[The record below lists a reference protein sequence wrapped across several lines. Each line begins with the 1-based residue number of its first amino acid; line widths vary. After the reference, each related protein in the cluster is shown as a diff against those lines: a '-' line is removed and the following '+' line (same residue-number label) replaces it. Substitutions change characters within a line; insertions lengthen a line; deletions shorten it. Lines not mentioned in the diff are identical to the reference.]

1 MLNNKEAIIFDLDGT
16 LYDKRKLQIEMMFK
30 LFIYYVFHLF
40 EIKDLII
47 LYKFRKE
54 FNNTNKTEIQI
65 KKLLATRYNVSRQ
78 EVDSIINKWIYDES
92 YDLIYKYQYNN
103 VINFIKQSSKKI
115 YIYSEYKAINKIRKL
130 EINPIKLYDNTNIG
144 YKKPSLKAMNYII
157 NDIGINANKILYIGD
172 RDDKDKI
179 SAELVG
185 IDYLDIIKFRN
196 TLIK

>member
-16 LYDKRKLQIEMMFK
+16 LYDKHKLQIEMMFK

-65 KKLLATRYNVSRQ
+65 KKLLATRYNVSKQ

-92 YDLIYKYQYNN
+92 YDLIYKYQYND
-103 VINFIKQSSKKI
+103 VINFIKQSSQKI

-130 EINPIKLYDNTNIG
+130 EINPIKLYDSTNIG
-144 YKKPSLKAMNYII
+144 YKKPSLKAMNYIV

-185 IDYLDIIKFRN
+185 IDYLDITKFRN